1 MIRGMFGDQ
10 AEGAVRCEWGEAGVR
25 HLGPQAD
32 AVVIVDV
39 LSFSTCVDVA
49 LGRGAGVLPFRWRDG
64 RAAAFAAA
72 RGARL
77 ASPTRRFTGGPSL
90 SPTSLLALEAGE
102 QLVLPSPN
110 GGTLCALAE
119 ELRPGHVYAACL
131 RNAAAV
137 AAHLRAHDGW
147 VHGGR
152 GHGGRVL
159 VVPAGEGWP
168 DGTLRPALEDW
179 LGAGAVIAA
188 LGGPG
193 SPEAQAAA
201 QAFRD
206 AQGCLPEVVGG
217 CSSGR
222 ELRERGFGADVALA
236 AQVNVSLCVPRLQTG
251 EFRPVH

>member
-1 MIRGMFGDQ
+1 MIRGMFWDQ
-10 AEGAVRCEWGEAGVR
+10 AQGAVRCEWGEPGVR
-25 HLGPQAD
+25 HLGPQVD

-49 LGRGAGVLPFRWRDG
+49 LGRGAGVLPFRWRDE

-77 ASPTRRFTGGPSL
+77 ASHTRRFTGGPSL

-102 QLVLPSPN
+102 RLVLPSPN
-110 GGTLCALAE
+110 GGALCALAE

-137 AAHLRAHDGW
+137 AAHLR
-147 VHGGR
+147 GR
-152 GHGGRVL
+152 YARVL
-159 VVPAGEGWP
+159 IVPAGERWP

-179 LGAGAVIAA
+179 LGAGAVISA
-188 LGGPG
+188 LGGAG

-206 AQGCLPEVVGG
+206 AQASLPEVVGG